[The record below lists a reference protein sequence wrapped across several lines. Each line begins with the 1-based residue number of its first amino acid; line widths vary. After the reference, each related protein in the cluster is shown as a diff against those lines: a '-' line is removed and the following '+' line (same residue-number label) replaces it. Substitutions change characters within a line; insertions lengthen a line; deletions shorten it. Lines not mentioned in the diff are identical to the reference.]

1 MSLLQKERI
10 SRVLEAMAR
19 DHVEQLIV
27 SSPSSVFYLTGKW
40 IAPGERMLAL
50 YLHANGTVRLFANR
64 LFALTDT
71 LDTPLTEFDDTED
84 CVAIL
89 ANYLR
94 PGKVGIDKF
103 WPSQFTIRLM
113 ESRSDILPVIGSQYI
128 DSVRLCKDA
137 QELQLMRESSRRNDA
152 ATMAAISRIRLGMT
166 EQELA
171 GIHTQEAEAR
181 GSSGPSFEPL
191 ICFGANAAEPHHATD
206 KHTVLKNGDAVILDV
221 GLTWQ
226 DYCSDMTR
234 TVFMGN
240 PTDEQKRVYEIV
252 KAANAAGRAAVHPG
266 VRMKD
271 IDFAARKVIED
282 AGYGAYFIH
291 RTGHGIGLDVHEY
304 PDVSSVNDL
313 PAKPGMV
320 FSVEPGI
327 YLPGRFGI
335 RVEDLVAVTEDGAE
349 TLNAAS
355 RELQIL

>member
-1 MSLLQKERI
+1 
-10 SRVLEAMAR
+10 
-19 DHVEQLIV
+19 
-27 SSPSSVFYLTGKW
+27 
-40 IAPGERMLAL
+40 
-50 YLHANGTVRLFANR
+50 
-64 LFALTDT
+64 
-71 LDTPLTEFDDTED
+71 
-84 CVAIL
+84 
-89 ANYLR
+89 
-94 PGKVGIDKF
+94 
-103 WPSQFTIRLM
+103 
-113 ESRSDILPVIGSQYI
+113 
-128 DSVRLCKDA
+128 
-137 QELQLMRESSRRNDA
+137 
-152 ATMAAISRIRLGMT
+152 MAAISRIKRGMS
-166 EQELA
+166 EQKLA
-171 GIHTQEAEAR
+171 DIHTQEAETR
-181 GSSGPSFEPL
+181 GSSRPSFEPL

-206 KHTVLKNGDAVILDV
+206 KHTILRDGDAVILDV

-240 PTDEQKRVYEIV
+240 PSDEQKRVYEIV

-335 RVEDLVAVTEDGAE
+335 RIEDLVAVTEDGAE
-349 TLNAAS
+349 TLNSAP